1 MTLGDILLGLL
12 VATGFFVAA
21 AISRIFRRNMT
32 GIIIGGVAGIA
43 VSVAVLFY
51 GMDTLFSGEVL
62 DEAKPVEDA
71 AAVSE

>member
-21 AISRIFRRNMT
+21 AVSRIFRRSST
-32 GIIIGGVAGIA
+32 GIIIGGVCGIA

-51 GMDTLFSGEVL
+51 GMESLFSG
-62 DEAKPVEDA
+62 DA
-71 AAVSE
+71 ALDDPATVAPAASD